1 MSFKTISI
9 TLPGKMIQEIDAMLL
24 EKNFASRSDFFRH
37 LVRMWQLETEQ
48 KTAKQ
53 EMKDEVK
60 DVISKSS
67 ENEFAGVD
75 LEFGIPEDV
84 IKKLEEKAKLLN

>member
-1 MSFKTISI
+1 MLKTISI
-9 TLPGKMIQEIDAMLL
+9 VLSEKMIREIDEMLL

-37 LVRMWQLETEQ
+37 LVRMWQLQPEQ
-48 KTAKQ
+48 KTAKR
-53 EMKDEVK
+53 KLKDDEVK
-60 DVISKSS
+60 DAVSESS
-67 ENEFAGVD
+67 EDEFAGVD